1 MRTSLTVA
9 GLAAGLVLVGCEPA
23 LAPPPLPSSPPEVT
37 DGEAE
42 EGVLAVDLEPVDGV
56 FIEGFAL
63 TLRYVDA
70 EGNEVGH
77 VEWSE
82 TIPPDSTIDG
92 HYRHVH
98 EQRVPAGAV
107 TLRSWM
113 RLSPGGP
120 LPPASG
126 PGCTTPVN
134 VGSDD
139 RARVTVLFGP
149 DPHSGDCA
157 AVAAATRE
165 ADQLLAMPRGLPAP
179 GFVGLDEAEA
189 TATAADR
196 DWTTRVV
203 ARNGNPHPVTQDHL
217 PTRVNLVIAQNV
229 VLAATRG

>member
-9 GLAAGLVLVGCEPA
+9 GLTVGLVLVGCDPV
-23 LAPPPLPSSPPEVT
+23 PSPLPSSPPVVADEGA
-37 DGEAE
+37 D

-56 FIEGFAL
+56 LIEGFAL
-63 TLRYVDA
+63 TLHYIDA
-70 EGNEVGH
+70 EGNQVGEA
-77 VEWSE
+77 EWSE
-82 TIPPDSTIDG
+82 TVPPGSTIDD

-98 EQRVPAGAV
+98 DQEVPAGAV

-126 PGCTTPVN
+126 PGCATPVN
-134 VGSDD
+134 VGADD

-157 AVAAATRE
+157 AVAAATRQ
-165 ADQLLAMPRGLPAP
+165 ADQLLGMPRGLPAP

-189 TATAADR
+189 TTTASDR

-203 ARNGNPHPVTQDHL
+203 ARNGKPHPVTQDYV
-217 PTRVNLVIAQNV
+217 PTRVNLVIDQDV
-229 VLAATRG
+229 VLAAARG